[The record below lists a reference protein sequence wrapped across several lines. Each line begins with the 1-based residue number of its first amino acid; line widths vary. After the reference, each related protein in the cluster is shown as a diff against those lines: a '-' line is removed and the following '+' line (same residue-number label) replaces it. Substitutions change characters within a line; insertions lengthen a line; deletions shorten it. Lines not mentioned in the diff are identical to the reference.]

1 MFVAIGALL
10 VVALFGALIAPYF
23 IDWSAYKRDFEREA
37 SLIIGQPVKVDGDV
51 QVRLLP
57 MPRVTFH
64 NLQVGGNE
72 DGAPMTTVD
81 EFYVAAELM
90 PFLSGE
96 IRVKD
101 LKLVRPKVTI
111 RLDDYGRIEWVDR
124 KEALSKF
131 GLTRPALENLA
142 AVQLENVSVEDGQ
155 IIVIDQ
161 SVGRELSVLQ
171 MYAGITAQ
179 SLLGPWHMEASGMVN
194 GVQTRFTIN
203 TGAYQREGSIRVKLL
218 VERIDQPYRLQIDG
232 PVSLKEGLLA
242 WGGKFQIDPMSGDAL
257 DRAKEAGKPLPITA
271 EGTFD
276 ASPKIIN
283 IPEYRLQIGDRE
295 DPYVVTGQGGIDVA
309 DKVFFRLQAIGRQLD
324 LSKLKDSEDTKT
336 LSLEDRFAAVK
347 TILNSIP
354 LPKANGEISIE
365 IPAIVVGDT
374 LIREVS
380 AVVRPVEAGWD
391 VRSLRMTMP
400 GNTVFEANGRL
411 GLGDSFG
418 FDGQVLLASRQPSG
432 FAAWISGKVDTAVR
446 RLSSVGLAAKVT
458 ISPNQ
463 TTLDDLELVLDTAIL
478 RGKIQRIAVADG
490 RPGIVAVLNGDL
502 VNLDDLRAIYAL
514 SQGGTSEK
522 NSAFSGHD
530 LDLRLSAGELRGEAF
545 GENLRA
551 SNVNAHVRVQKGSLA
566 IEKLDIGSFFG
577 TSVASS
583 GRISDLL
590 DKPNG
595 NVKFNIQ
602 AKSGVE
608 FARLMQ
614 RLVGQNPML
623 DAIAGNSGLSANS
636 NLNIEIDSTSSESG
650 SKGQALISGVVGGTS
665 INTRIGFNGRASAI
679 RDMELDINGSFEN
692 EIPHILLQQ
701 SGFEVLPLDVQGPL
715 SIHAEIAG
723 VAGKGL
729 LTLISASAPG
739 SDVTA
744 NGLMT
749 LSGDDKSQG
758 KFDITLGS
766 KDIQPFLMLS
776 GLVVPGVSMLDALPL
791 SFTSEVGMTQRGI
804 EFKKLSGQI
813 SGNAYSGDLNVT
825 KLVAARPKMIGKIRF
840 GALSLPLLQ
849 NLVLGSQADQ
859 KDEKAVFNH
868 AFLQGLDGDVAVSA
882 DVANLGI
889 GEQAQGYSSQMV
901 VLDGNINLNTVSMA
915 WMGGKLS
922 GNLSIQN
929 TDGAGMMSGQYQL
942 MDGKLDQ
949 LFAAVD
955 KAPFMTGVFDSAGT
969 FNGGGRSKK
978 ALLSGLSGSGI
989 FAVKNADVPGLNPQA
1004 FSQILLATDVD
1015 GFEIEADR
1023 VGEIVDAAVLDQSF
1037 YLGDYSE
1044 AFSLVQGNLVMRNI
1058 SVKTDDLQ
1066 LSAKASLNLS
1076 SMKTNASLQI
1086 VYQAGKEAVAGAAP
1100 EVRLD
1105 WTGKFPQLS
1114 MSLNTQALE
1123 GYLSVRAYEREQR
1136 RVELLQAAILEKQR
1150 LRREIIRTNARA
1162 NYRVFLR
1169 EQEELAKIKAEDEL
1183 KRLIKLE
1190 ETLDIKRRKEEEV
1203 RLKALDALARQQRQ
1217 LEAEQAKKLAA
1228 AERQKEREAAEAKK
1242 QDAARIKRNQAE
1254 AAKRQKEAESAKR
1267 KLAVEAKKRREKEQ
1281 VELRRKA
1288 VEARKQRAVEID
1300 QAKAEDKKKAND
1312 AFKRLLDLA
1321 EKQRVENES
1330 LENESASTTRG
1341 LGSDTLQQDELRQI
1355 NRGGVVRQ
1363 DLAPLDNPSAN
1374 RKQELIS
1381 EGDQIDRRRLLRE
1394 LDKLLFNN

>member
-1 MFVAIGALL
+1 M

-23 IDWSAYKRDFEREA
+23 IDWSVYKRDFEREA
-37 SLIIGQPVKVDGDV
+37 SLIIGQPVKVDGNA

-57 MPRVTFH
+57 MPSVTFH
-64 NLQVGGNE
+64 NLQVGSNE

-81 EFYVAAELM
+81 EFFMAAELM

-96 IRVKD
+96 IRIKD
-101 LKLVRPKVTI
+101 MKLVRPKVTI
-111 RLDDYGRIEWVDR
+111 ILDADGKIEWVDR
-124 KEALSKF
+124 QETLSKF
-131 GLTRPALENLA
+131 GLKRPDLDNLA
-142 AVQLENVSVEDGQ
+142 AVKLENVSIEDGQ
-155 IIVIDQ
+155 IIVVDQ
-161 SVGRELSVLQ
+161 SAERELSVLQ
-171 MYAGITAQ
+171 MYAGISAQ
-179 SLLGPWHMEASGMVN
+179 SLLGPWRMEASGLVN

-203 TGAYQREGSIRVKLL
+203 TGAYQPEGSIRVKLST
-218 VERIDQPYRLQIDG
+218 ERIDQPYRLQIDG
-232 PVSLKEGLLA
+232 SVSLKEGLLA

-257 DRAKEAGKPLPITA
+257 DRAKEAAPPLPA
-271 EGTFD
+271 SVEGMFD
-276 ASPKIIN
+276 ANPKIIN
-283 IPEYRLQIGDRE
+283 IPEYRLQIGDRD
-295 DPYVVTGQGGIDVA
+295 DPYVVTGRGGIDIA

-324 LSKLKDSEDTKT
+324 LSKLNDDEQTQT
-336 LSLEDRFAAVK
+336 PSLEDRFAALK
-347 TILNSIP
+347 NILDSIP
-354 LPKANGEISIE
+354 FPDAEGEISVE
-365 IPAIVVGDT
+365 LPAIVVGDT
-374 LIREVS
+374 LIREIS
-380 AVVRPVEAGWD
+380 AVVRPVDAGWD

-418 FDGQVLLASRQPSG
+418 FDGEVLLASRQPSG

-446 RLSSVGLAAKVT
+446 RLSSVGLAAKLT

-490 RPGIVAVLNGDL
+490 RPGIIAVLNGDL

-514 SQGGTSEK
+514 TQGRTNDGGA
-522 NSAFSGHD
+522 AFAGHD
-530 LDLRLSAGELRGEAF
+530 LDLHLTAKELRGKAF

-551 SNVNAHVRVQKGSLA
+551 DNVNAHVRVQKGSLA

-577 TSVASS
+577 TSVRSS

-595 NVKFNIQ
+595 NVKFNIR
-602 AKSGVE
+602 AESGIE

-614 RLVGQNPML
+614 RLVGQNPLL
-623 DAIAGNSGLSANS
+623 DAIAATAKLSANS
-636 NLNIEIDSTSSESG
+636 NLNVEIDATSSKKG
-650 SKGQALISGVVGGTS
+650 SKGQALVSGVVGGTI
-665 INTRIGFNGRASAI
+665 INTRIGFNGRASAF

-701 SGFEVLPLDVQGPL
+701 SGFEVLPVDAPGPL

-723 VAGKGL
+723 IARDGL

-758 KFDITLGS
+758 KFDVTLGS
-766 KDIQPFLMLS
+766 KDIQPFLLLS
-776 GLVVPGVSMLDALPL
+776 GLSVPGLSLLDAVPVSL
-791 SFTSEVGMTQRGI
+791 TSKVGMTQKGI
-804 EFKKLSGQI
+804 EFKKLLGQI
-813 SGNAYSGDLNVT
+813 SGNAYSGDLNVI
-825 KLVAARPKMIGKIRF
+825 KLVAARPKMTGKIHF
-840 GALSLPLLQ
+840 GTLSVPLLQ
-849 NLVLGSQADQ
+849 SLVLGSQADQ
-859 KDEKAVFNH
+859 EDEKAVFNY
-868 AFLQGLDGDVAVSA
+868 AFLQGLDGDVTVSA
-882 DVANLGI
+882 DLAMLGV
-889 GEQAQGYSSQMV
+889 GEPAQDYSSQL
-901 VLDGNINLNTVSMA
+901 VLFDGNINLNTVSMA
-915 WMGGKLS
+915 WMGGNLS

-942 MDGKLDQ
+942 MEGKLDQ
-949 LFAAVD
+949 LFAAIGKV
-955 KAPFMTGVFDSAGT
+955 PFMTGAFDSAGS
-969 FNGGGRSKK
+969 FNGSGRSKK

-989 FAVKNADVPGLNPQA
+989 FAVKNADVPGLNPGA
-1004 FSQILLATDVD
+1004 FSQILLASDVD

-1023 VGEIVDAAVLDQSF
+1023 VGEIADAAVFDQSF
-1037 YLGDYSE
+1037 HLGDYSE

-1066 LSAKASLNLS
+1066 LSARASLNLA

-1086 VYQAGKEAVAGAAP
+1086 TYTAGKETVAGAAP

-1105 WTGKFPQLS
+1105 WTGTFPQLS
-1114 MSLNTQALE
+1114 MSLDTQALE

-1162 NYRVFLR
+1162 NYRIFLR
-1169 EQEELAKIKAEDEL
+1169 EQEELERIKAEDEL
-1183 KRLIKLE
+1183 KRLILLE
-1190 ETLDIKRRKEEEV
+1190 ETLDKTRRDEEEA
-1203 RLKALDALARQQRQ
+1203 RLKALDELARQQRQ
-1217 LEAEQAKKLAA
+1217 LEAEQAERLAA
-1228 AERQKEREAAEAKK
+1228 TERRKEREAAEAKS
-1242 QDAARIKRNQAE
+1242 QEAARVKRNATE
-1254 AAKRQKEAESAKR
+1254 AAKRQKEADLAKR
-1267 KLAVEAKKRREKEQ
+1267 KLAVEAKKRRENEQ

-1288 VEARKQRAVEID
+1288 IEARKQRALEID
-1300 QAKAEDKKKAND
+1300 QAKEEDKKKAND

-1321 EKQRVENES
+1321 EKQRLES
-1330 LENESASTTRG
+1330 EGADTTRG
-1341 LGSDTLQQDELRQI
+1341 LGGDTLRQDDLKLIEQ
-1355 NRGGVVRQ
+1355 GGVVRQ
-1363 DLAPLDNPSAN
+1363 DLAPLDGPAAN
-1374 RKQELIS
+1374 RKPEGVS
-1381 EGDQIDRRRLLRE
+1381 ESNQIDRQRLLRE

>member
-1 MFVAIGALL
+1 ML

-23 IDWSAYKRDFEREA
+23 IDWSVYKRDFEREA
-37 SLIIGQPVKVDGDV
+37 SLIIGQPVKVDGDA

-57 MPRVTFH
+57 MPSVTFH

-72 DGAPMTTVD
+72 DGTPMTTVD
-81 EFYVAAELM
+81 EFFMAAELM

-101 LKLVRPKVTI
+101 MKLVRPKVTI
-111 RLDDYGRIEWVDR
+111 RLGDNGKIEWVDR
-124 KEALSKF
+124 KETLSQF
-131 GLTRPALENLA
+131 GLTRPDLENLA
-142 AVQLENVSVEDGQ
+142 AVQLENVSVEDGEI
-155 IIVIDQ
+155 IIVDQ
-161 SVGRELSVLQ
+161 SANRELSVLQ

-179 SLLGPWHMEASGMVN
+179 SLLGPWRVEASSMVN

-203 TGAYQREGSIRVKLL
+203 TGAYQREGSIRVKLS
-218 VERIDQPYRLQIDG
+218 VERIDQPYRLQVDG

-242 WGGKFQIDPMSGDAL
+242 WDGKFQIDPMSGDAL
-257 DRAKEAGKPLPITA
+257 DRAKEAGKPLPVVA
-271 EGTFD
+271 EGAFS
-276 ASPKIIN
+276 ANPKVID

-295 DPYVVTGQGGIDVA
+295 DPYVVTGQGGIDITE
-309 DKVFFRLQAIGRQLD
+309 KVFFRLQAVGRQLD

-336 LSLEDRFAAVK
+336 PSMEDRFAAVK

-354 LPKANGEISIE
+354 LPEANGEISIE
-365 IPAIVVGDT
+365 MPAIVAGDT

-380 AVVRPVEAGWD
+380 AVVRPAEGGWD

-411 GLGDSFG
+411 GLRDAFG

-446 RLSSVGLAAKVT
+446 RLSSVGLAAKMT

-463 TTLDDLELVLDTAIL
+463 TTLDDLELVLDTAVL

-514 SQGGTSEK
+514 TQGGTGEE
-522 NSAFSGHD
+522 NAAFAGHD
-530 LDLRLSAGELRGEAF
+530 LDLRLNAKELRGEAF

-551 SNVNAHVRVQKGSLA
+551 SDVNAHVRVQKGSLA

-602 AKSGVE
+602 AKSGIE

-614 RLVGQNPML
+614 RLVGENPLL
-623 DAIAGNSGLSANS
+623 DAIAETAKLSADS
-636 NLNIEIDSTSSESG
+636 NLNIEIDSTSSEKG
-650 SKGQALISGVVGGTS
+650 SKGQALVSGVVGGTS

-723 VAGKGL
+723 IARKGL

-758 KFDITLGS
+758 KFDVTLGS
-766 KDIQPFLMLS
+766 KDVQPFLMLS
-776 GLVVPGVSMLDALPL
+776 GLTVPGLSLLDAVPVSL
-791 SFTSEVGMTQRGI
+791 TSEVGMTQGAI

-813 SGNAYSGDLNVT
+813 SGNAYNGELNVT
-825 KLVAARPKMIGKIRF
+825 KLVAARPKVTGKVHF
-840 GALSLPLLQ
+840 GALSVPLLQ

-882 DVANLGI
+882 DLANLGL
-889 GEQAQGYSSQMV
+889 GEQAQDYSSQLV

-915 WMGGKLS
+915 WMGGNLS

-929 TDGAGMMSGQYQL
+929 TAGAGLMSGQYQL

-949 LFAAVD
+949 LFAAAG

-969 FNGGGRSKK
+969 FNGGGRSKT

-989 FAVKNADVPGLNPQA
+989 FSVKNADVPGLNPKA

-1015 GFEIEADR
+1015 GFEIEAAR
-1023 VGEIVDAAVLDQSF
+1023 VGEIVDAAVLGQSF
-1037 YLGDYSE
+1037 HLGEYSE

-1066 LSAKASLNLS
+1066 LSAKASLNLT
-1076 SMKTNASLQI
+1076 SMKTDASLQI
-1086 VYQAGKEAVAGAAP
+1086 AYQAGKEAVAGAAP

-1105 WTGKFPQLS
+1105 WTGDFPQLS

-1162 NYRVFLR
+1162 NYRIFLR
-1169 EQEELAKIKAEDEL
+1169 EQEELARIKAEDEL

-1190 ETLDIKRRKEEEV
+1190 ETLDIKRLKEEEA
-1203 RLKALDALARQQRQ
+1203 RLKALDELARQQRQ
-1217 LEAEQAKKLAA
+1217 LEVEQAESLAA
-1228 AERQKEREAAEAKK
+1228 AERERKREAAEAKK
-1242 QDAARIKRNQAE
+1242 QETARIKRNQAE
-1254 AAKRQKEAESAKR
+1254 AAKRQKEAELAKR

-1281 VELRRKA
+1281 VALRRKA
-1288 VEARKQRAVEID
+1288 NEARKQRSLEIN
-1300 QAKAEDKKKAND
+1300 QAKEDDKKKAND

-1321 EKQRVENES
+1321 EKQR
-1330 LENESASTTRG
+1330 LENESAGSTRG
-1341 LGSDTLQQDELRQI
+1341 LGSDALQQDELRQI
-1355 NRGGVVRQ
+1355 EQGGVVRQ
-1363 DLAPLDNPSAN
+1363 DLAPLDSPSAN
-1374 RKQELIS
+1374 RKQEPVS
-1381 EGDQIDRRRLLRE
+1381 EGNQIDRRRLLRE